1 MRFRRAILAT
11 CGLTLSLS
19 LVTPLTSLAQDATPA
34 AGSDSW
40 ATSCN
45 AEPRDIDE
53 LVALWFDESG
63 NAAATPAV
71 AMAIEDE
78 AALPDG
84 SKPEDADVAAIDE
97 ATRQWLYCVDIAG
110 QYARGFNLMTDNLA
124 SQFGPDITNPDQ
136 DTPEEV
142 RALLEA
148 QMAAATPVPGA
159 DNQLRLPVLAGPRKA
174 RLLEDGRIGAI
185 WSIGGDRVFLL
196 YKNEDGTW
204 LIDEAMD
211 LADPVEGTPTADATP
226 AP

>member
-1 MRFRRAILAT
+1 MRYRRALLAT

-19 LVTPLTSLAQDATPA
+19 LVTPLSSLAQDATPA
-34 AGSDSW
+34 AGSD
-40 ATSCN
+40 AQPTSCD
-45 AEPRDIDE
+45 AEPRDLDE

-63 NAAATPAV
+63 NVAATPAA
-71 AMAIEDE
+71 AMMIEDE
-78 AALPDG
+78 ATLPDG
-84 SKPEDADVAAIDE
+84 SKPEDADLAAIGE
-97 ATRQWLYCVDIAG
+97 TTRQWLYCINIAG
-110 QYARGFNLMTDNLA
+110 DYARGFNLMTDNLA
-124 SQFGPDITNPDQ
+124 SQYGPDTTSPDQ

-148 QMAAATPVPGA
+148 QAVGTPVAGTEG
-159 DNQLRLPVLAGPRKA
+159 QLRLPALAGPRKP

-204 LIDEAMD
+204 LIDEATD
-211 LADPVEGTPTADATP
+211 LIDPVAGTPTAEATP

>member
-1 MRFRRAILAT
+1 MRYRRALLAT

-34 AGSDSW
+34 AASD
-40 ATSCN
+40 AQPTSCD
-45 AEPRDIDE
+45 AEPRDLDE

-63 NAAATPAV
+63 TAAATPAA
-71 AMAIEDE
+71 AMTIEDE
-78 AALPDG
+78 ATLPDG
-84 SKPEDADVAAIDE
+84 SKPEDADLAAISE
-97 ATRQWLYCVDIAG
+97 TTRQWLYCINIAG
-110 QYARGFNLMTDNLA
+110 DYARGFNLMTDNLI
-124 SQFGPDITNPDQ
+124 SQYGPDTTSPDQ

-148 QMAAATPVPGA
+148 QAVGTPVPGTEG
-159 DNQLRLPVLAGPRKA
+159 QLRLPALAGPRKP

-185 WSIGGDRVFLL
+185 WSIGGDRVFLI

>member
-1 MRFRRAILAT
+1 MRYRRSLLAT

-19 LVTPLTSLAQDATPA
+19 LLTPLTALAQDATPA
-34 AGSDSW
+34 AGANDLP
-40 ATSCN
+40 ASCD
-45 AEPRDIDE
+45 AEPRDLDE

-63 NAAATPAV
+63 NAAATPAASKPV
-71 AMAIEDE
+71 EDE
-78 AALPDG
+78 TTLPEG
-84 SKPEDADVAAIDE
+84 SRPEDADLAAIE
-97 ATRQWLYCVDIAG
+97 ETTQQWIYCIDIAA

-148 QMAAATPVPGA
+148 QMAGTPTPEVEGQVRMPA
-159 DNQLRLPVLAGPRKA
+159 IAGPRKP

-185 WSIGGDRVFLL
+185 WSIGGDRVFLIH
-196 YKNEDGTW
+196 KNEDGTW

-211 LADPVEGTPTADATP
+211 LLDPVEGTPSAEATP